1 MNYQF
6 IQPFI
11 NWESFIK
18 KITSLCVLLGFIQT
32 ISFIN
37 IMQFVQIHSPFIY
50 FLYYC
55 CSLPHPTL
63 SKKKLF
69 VVFFIN
75 LSNSWGQ
82 KTRHCQTDAFLGVED
97 KIFSQPKSMCSEKY
111 QNQKAVVNVYEVNLS
126 FHVSSSCPDVQTTV
140 TVVTFN

>member
-6 IQPFI
+6 IQPFT
-11 NWESFIK
+11 NWESFIKK

-63 SKKKLF
+63 SKKIICS
-69 VVFFIN
+69 VFHQ
-75 LSNSWGQ
+75 SEQ
-82 KTRHCQTDAFLGVED
+82 FLGVED
-97 KIFSQPKSMCSEKY
+97 KIFNQPKSMCSEKY

-126 FHVSSSCPDVQTTV
+126 IHVSSSCPDVQTTV
-140 TVVTFN
+140 IVVTFN